1 MDAQP
6 VHAFQGLILN
16 GDRVGSLFSYP
27 VNAQR
32 AILIEG
38 KKRCQSGPKILPGC
52 GKAISAALM
61 EGLAPLHVHN
71 WVRYTAIAIQ
81 ALLGMKTTN
90 YDAIIVGAGH
100 NGLVTACYLARVGW
114 KVLVL
119 ERRYIVGG
127 ACVTEETF
135 PGFKVSTAA
144 YVNSLFR
151 KEIIQDL
158 HLESYGLKILE
169 RNPSSFTP
177 FPDGRHLLLGPDP
190 TVNHQQIAKFSLRDA
205 NAYPAY
211 EAMLERMATVLEPLL
226 TMSPPNLVTPGL
238 RDLWTLYRTG
248 KPFQALGPAM
258 SEAFEILT
266 APARQILDRWFE
278 SEALKATLATDAV
291 IGAMASPSTP
301 GTAYVLFHH
310 VMGETNGKRGVW
322 GYVQGGMGGITQSLA
337 SAARDLKVE
346 IRCEAEVA
354 KILVRDGTVQGVA
367 LANNGEECNAPV
379 IASNADAQVTFTRLL
394 DSKQLPPEF
403 AESISRI
410 SYESASLKINVALG
424 ELPNFLAC
432 PGLEPGPHHRGTI
445 HISPDQDYIERA
457 FDDAKYGQPSQRP
470 ILECTIPSVV
480 DPTVAPPGKH
490 LMSIFVQ
497 YAPYQLRGGS
507 TWDDLRESFADRCF
521 ALLNEYAPNFQRA
534 VLARQVLTPLDL
546 ERTFNLTGGNIFQ
559 GAMTLNQLFAC
570 RPVPGFADYHT
581 PISGLYLCGA
591 AAHPGGGVMGAAGAN
606 AAREI
611 LRSASLRRFSPL

>member
-1 MDAQP
+1 LPSPANTRLIVTDSP
-6 VHAFQGLILN
+6 VPF
-16 GDRVGSLFSYP
+16 
-27 VNAQR
+27 
-32 AILIEG
+32 
-38 KKRCQSGPKILPGC
+38 
-52 GKAISAALM
+52 
-61 EGLAPLHVHN
+61 HVHRP
-71 WVRYTAIAIQ
+71 VRYTATGA
-81 ALLGMKTTN
+81 GMREKN
-90 YDAIIVGAGH
+90 YDAIIIGAGH
-100 NGLVTACYLARVGW
+100 NGLVTACYLAKAGW

-151 KEIIQDL
+151 KEIIRDL

-177 FPDGRHLLLGPDP
+177 FPDGSHLLLGPDP
-190 TVNHQQIAKFSLRDA
+190 ALNHRQIAKFSLRDA

-226 TMSPPNLVTPGL
+226 TMRPPNLVKPAL
-238 RDLWTLYRTG
+238 RDLWGAYQTW
-248 KPFQALGPAM
+248 KPFQALGSAM
-258 SEAFEILT
+258 SEAFELLT

-278 SEALKATLATDAV
+278 SEALKTTLATDAV

-337 SAARDLKVE
+337 AAARHLNVE
-346 IRCEAEVA
+346 IRCDAEVA
-354 KILVRDGTVQGVA
+354 RILFANGTARGVA
-367 LANNGEECNAPV
+367 LANGDELVAPV
-379 IASNADAQVTFTRLL
+379 VASNADAQVTFTRLL
-394 DSKQLPPEF
+394 DQTLLPREF
-403 AESISRI
+403 AEAITRI
-410 SYESASLKINVALG
+410 NYESASLKINVALA
-424 ELPNFLAC
+424 ELPDFLAC
-432 PGLEPGPHHRGTI
+432 PGREPGAHHRGTI
-445 HISPDQDYIERA
+445 HISPSLDYIEQA

-480 DPTVAPPGKH
+480 DPTVAPLGKH

-497 YAPYQLRGGS
+497 YAPYKLRGA
-507 TWDDLRESFADRCF
+507 TWDELRETFADRCV
-521 ALLNEYAPNFQRA
+521 ALLNEYAPNFQRS
-534 VLARQVLTPLDL
+534 VIARQVLTPLDL
-546 ERTFNLTGGNIFQ
+546 ERMFNLTGGNIFQ
-559 GAMTLNQLFAC
+559 GAMTMNQLFAC

-581 PISGLYLCGA
+581 PIRGLYLCGA

-606 AAREI
+606 AAKEI
-611 LRSASLRRFSPL
+611 LRSSGRQVPS